1 MGLPERLDDK
11 HYTYGDSRH
20 WPEDERWELIDGVA
34 FWMATPSFE
43 HQAVSMELSVQFGTF
58 LKGKPC
64 RVLAAPFDVLFYRQA
79 EQDENTV
86 DTVLQP
92 DILVI
97 CDHDR
102 VRGNAF
108 WGPPSLVIEIL
119 SPSTSSRDLRLKHG
133 VYQRSGVREYWIIDP
148 KGQWLQQYILQADG
162 AYGPEKLLVREGKVT
177 CAVLEGF
184 ELQVE
189 SLWPESD

>member
-11 HYTYGDSRH
+11 HYTYGDSRL
-20 WPEDERWELIDGVA
+20 WPDDERWELIDGVA
-34 FWMATPSFE
+34 FWMAKPSFE
-43 HQAVSMELSVQFGTF
+43 HQAVSMELSYQLTGF

-64 RVLAAPFDVLFYRQA
+64 RVLAAPFDVLFYRLA

-92 DILVI
+92 DLLVI
-97 CDHDR
+97 CDRNR
-102 VRGNAF
+102 VRSNSY

-119 SPSTSSRDLRLKHG
+119 SPSTSSRDLRLKHA
-133 VYQRSGVREYWIIDP
+133 VYQRSGVQEYWIIDP
-148 KGQWLQQYILQADG
+148 KAQWLQQYVLLPNG
-162 AYGPEKLLVREGKVT
+162 SYGPEKLLVREGKVT

-184 ELQVE
+184 ELDIL
-189 SLWPESD
+189 SLWPDF